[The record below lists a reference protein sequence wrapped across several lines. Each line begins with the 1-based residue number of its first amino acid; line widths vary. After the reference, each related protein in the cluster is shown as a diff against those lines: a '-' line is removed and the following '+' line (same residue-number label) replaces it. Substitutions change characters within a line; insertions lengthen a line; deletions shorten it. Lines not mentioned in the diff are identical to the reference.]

1 MTNSRPA
8 TFGMPLSRADSR
20 AMIVG
25 FALVAI
31 GSLMSLTGLA
41 IGAAA
46 GGIAA
51 RRWLTAQPEPPTAIV
66 KRKIGQVT
74 AATAAGTRAW
84 QTGTDQQPAPKRT
97 RS

>member
-1 MTNSRPA
+1 MSTTRPA

-20 AMIVG
+20 AMIAG

-31 GSLMSLTGLA
+31 GSLVSLTGLT
-41 IGAAA
+41 IGATAA
-46 GGIAA
+46 GLAA
-51 RRWLTAQPEPPTAIV
+51 RRWLMAQPEPPTAVV

-84 QTGTDQQPAPKRT
+84 QSGNGDQ
-97 RS
+97 